1 MLTMREERA
10 AGELLLWR
18 VLFDWLFSRLPSHN
32 QTALPRCQSSESS
45 VCRGDSHSVDA
56 LATACQVEKECLSL
70 LRSSPCSG
78 GLLAWL
84 RPSSLRVAAA
94 LPPAGQPPLLSIVE
108 KSLQMHILSCRQSVA
123 VLEAVFASQRCFVV
137 KYSDVVFKQ
146 VSSYLSPLL
155 FSRHMRMFLQSVET
169 DKNSPS
175 CYLCQF

>member
-1 MLTMREERA
+1 MKSPLRLSLPVWLT
-10 AGELLLWR
+10 LSQPPL
-18 VLFDWLFSRLPSHN
+18 
-32 QTALPRCQSSESS
+32 SESS
-45 VCRGDSHSVDA
+45 SSLQLESLVCAEVTLTVVDA
-56 LATACQVEKECLSL
+56 LETACQVEKECLSL
-70 LRSSPCSG
+70 LRRSPCSG
-78 GLLAWL
+78 GFLSWL

-108 KSLQMHILSCRQSVA
+108 KSLQMHILSRRQSVA

-155 FSRHMRMFLQSVET
+155 FSRHMRMFHQSVET